1 MKKVIIN
8 ADDFGLSNSINKGI
22 IESALKGVV
31 TSTSLMVNM
40 QGFEDAI
47 NIIKQSP
54 FLDVGIH
61 INLIRGN
68 SIAPLYKMKSL
79 MRKEFFLGS
88 VFSFF
93 IKLYQ
98 KKINL
103 NEVELECRAQIE
115 KALRAGVNIT
125 HIDSDKHIHMLQPLL
140 GIFIKIAKEYNITK
154 IRFLN
159 ELPYVFHK
167 TFNAG
172 YIFNKNFYGILY
184 HHIYASKNKSVLTT
198 NGIKTTDFFYGMCET
213 GNMVW
218 TRYEFILRNL
228 KNGSTEIM
236 CHPGYIDEG
245 CKVTSL
251 LNDNIKYSREKE
263 IEALCGVKLKK
274 LIQQSSIQL
283 INFKEL

>member
-1 MKKVIIN
+1 MRKIIIN

-22 IESALKGVV
+22 MESVLKGVV
-31 TSTSLMVNM
+31 TSASLMVNM
-40 QGFEDAI
+40 SGFENAL

-54 FLDVGIH
+54 SLDVGLH

-68 SIAPLYKMKSL
+68 PISSAYRIESL
-79 MRKEFFLGS
+79 TRKGSFFGN
-88 VFSFF
+88 VFNFF

-103 NEVELECRAQIE
+103 NEVELECREQIE

-125 HIDSDKHIHMLQPLL
+125 HLDSEKHIHMLQPLL
-140 GIFIKIAKEYNITK
+140 DIFIKIAKEYNITK

-159 ELPYVFHK
+159 ELSYVSHK
-167 TFNAG
+167 TFKNR
-172 YIFNKNFYGILY
+172 YLFNKNFYGILY
-184 HHIYASKNKSVLTT
+184 HHIYASENKSALTAK
-198 NGIKTTDFFYGMCET
+198 GIKTTDFFYGMCET

-218 TRYEFILRNL
+218 TQYEYILRNL

-251 LNDNIKYSREKE
+251 LNDNLKYSREKE
-263 IEALCGVKLKK
+263 LEALCGIKLKK
-274 LIQQSSIQL
+274 LIQQSNVQL